1 MANSKCKECGC
12 YCPKCISNDHDVHLH
27 VEIENLKQKLVER
40 DNHIVSMETNFLNEA
55 NKFPNG
61 EVNALRE
68 ELLTWQDKYRRLYEA
83 HRRVQRVNQGLEDK
97 LLKLVDTCETDK
109 STLTKDVAILSHK
122 LAEANYTIKKLTE
135 DNERYKNDVSL
146 AIQFLQCKPGNFISQ
161 KIDSLPNEVQAK
173 VSSYLAGKR
182 KPEEKKAPPEV
193 KSIKVPIPTFPPTA
207 MVYSIPK
214 SPNAAKKTD
223 NDPENSPVD
232 IVSAAIM
239 AKVLEERE
247 KERAN
252 VKHCDTCT
260 CAKNIKIINQYNLVT
275 VSTQTISYRNWTCLK
290 CNSIVDQSYNNV
302 KLEEGKLK
310 SLPIY
315 IHDYDCNNTNQ
326 NVAKVQ
332 PNNFL
337 TEKNASNEANSCS
350 GDVPEFSRNR
360 NINSSSQLTD
370 TIKCDV
376 NIICGKR
383 DKVVKGEDISQN
395 IQRKPSNFSTQ
406 NHETV
411 SDLSK
416 TTLTDVVE
424 NTKGP
429 RYCSMKVQS
438 SSRNILL
445 DSTNSNVA
453 PVVYTRHQDKKTK
466 SEKACENES
475 LYSGDLKTSVA
486 TDTSFQNQRIAEWI
500 ENNIGD
506 SDNSISDSSKAYET
520 LDAINK
526 ERYLEM
532 ENNVKRFLFGETE
545 FLKTVEIGK
554 KKYQNYVESDSNT
567 KRGSRSNSHTE
578 TEI

>member
-12 YCPKCISNDHDVHLH
+12 RCSKCVSTDHDVHLH

-55 NKFPNG
+55 NKYPTG
-61 EVNALRE
+61 EANALRE

-109 STLTKDVAILSHK
+109 STLTKDVAVLSHK
-122 LAEANYTIKKLTE
+122 LAEANYSIKRLTE

-182 KPEEKKAPPEV
+182 KPEERKTSPEV

-214 SPNAAKKTD
+214 SPNASKKSEKD
-223 NDPENSPVD
+223 VENGPVD

-239 AKVLEERE
+239 AKILEERE

-260 CAKNIKIINQYNLVT
+260 CAKNIKIINQYNQVT

-290 CNSIVDQSYNNV
+290 CSAIIDQSYNNN
-302 KLEEGKLK
+302 KLEDTKHK
-310 SLPIY
+310 ATPVY
-315 IHDYDCNNTNQ
+315 IHDYECNNSNQ
-326 NVAKVQ
+326 NIAKVQ

-337 TEKNASNEANSCS
+337 TERNVTNEVKQISRDGA
-350 GDVPEFSRNR
+350 ELSRNNR
-360 NINSSSQLTD
+360 LGSSLQLSNYSKKCGVEVTCEKTVNKGQNVLGSVHHQLCNFNTQDPEVNSNMFKSVSENM
-370 TIKCDV
+370 V
-376 NIICGKR
+376 
-383 DKVVKGEDISQN
+383 
-395 IQRKPSNFSTQ
+395 
-406 NHETV
+406 ETV
-411 SDLSK
+411 
-416 TTLTDVVE
+416 T
-424 NTKGP
+424 GP
-429 RYCSMKVQS
+429 RYCSMKVQNC
-438 SSRNILL
+438 SRNILL
-445 DSTNSNVA
+445 DSTNSNIT

-475 LYSGDLKTSVA
+475 LYSEDLKTSVT
-486 TDTSFQNQRIAEWI
+486 TDTSFQNQRVAEWI
-500 ENNIGD
+500 ENNIED
-506 SDNSISDSSKAYET
+506 SDNSRSDSSKAYET
-520 LDAINK
+520 VDAVNK

-545 FLKTVEIGK
+545 FMKTVEIGK
-554 KKYQNYVESDSNT
+554 KKYQSYAESDSNIR
-567 KRGSRSNSHTE
+567 RGSRSNSHTE

>member
-12 YCPKCISNDHDVHLH
+12 RCSKCVSTDHDVHLH

-55 NKFPNG
+55 NKYPSG
-61 EVNALRE
+61 EANALRE

-109 STLTKDVAILSHK
+109 STLTKDVAVLSHK
-122 LAEANYTIKKLTE
+122 LAEANYSIKKLTE
-135 DNERYKNDVSL
+135 DN
-146 AIQFLQCKPGNFISQ
+146 
-161 KIDSLPNEVQAK
+161 LPNEVQAK

-182 KPEEKKAPPEV
+182 KPEERKTPPEI

-214 SPNAAKKTD
+214 SPNASKKSEKD
-223 NDPENSPVD
+223 VESGPVD

-239 AKVLEERE
+239 AKILEERE

-260 CAKNIKIINQYNLVT
+260 CAKNIKIINQYNQVT
-275 VSTQTISYRNWTCLK
+275 VSTQTISYRNWTCFK
-290 CNSIVDQSYNNV
+290 CSAIIDQSYNNN
-302 KLEEGKLK
+302 KSEETKHK
-310 SLPIY
+310 TIPVY

-326 NVAKVQ
+326 NIAKVQ

-337 TEKNASNEANSCS
+337 TERNISNEVKHISRDASE
-350 GDVPEFSRNR
+350 VSRN
-360 NINSSSQLTD
+360 IHVDSSLQLSTYSN
-370 TIKCDV
+370 KCDV
-376 NIICGKR
+376 EVIREKAAN
-383 DKVVKGEDISQN
+383 KGENLHGTVHHQLCNFNTPDCEVN
-395 IQRKPSNFSTQ
+395 SNMSKSMSD
-406 NHETV
+406 NMIETV
-411 SDLSK
+411 
-416 TTLTDVVE
+416 T
-424 NTKGP
+424 GP
-429 RYCSMKVQS
+429 RYCSMKVQN

-445 DSTNSNVA
+445 DSTNGNIA

-466 SEKACENES
+466 IEKACENES
-475 LYSGDLKTSVA
+475 LYSEDIKTSVA
-486 TDTSFQNQRIAEWI
+486 TDTSFQNQRVAEWI
-500 ENNIGD
+500 ENNIED
-506 SDNSISDSSKAYET
+506 SDNSRSDSSKAYEAV
-520 LDAINK
+520 DAVNK

-545 FLKTVEIGK
+545 FMKTVEIGK
-554 KKYQNYVESDSNT
+554 KKYESYAESDSN